1 MCSSELGSD
10 DVLDDVA
17 ALVAERNR
25 IDARLAR
32 AVRDAENQQAPE
44 RDGQRSMASW
54 LRGHCRLSTAE
65 ASRLVRNGR
74 ALERLPALAEAHAA
88 GLVSA
93 EQVAVAAR
101 AVTPERLAS
110 ALEQGVD
117 LAVIDAVL
125 TGVAIEREHADLVQ
139 LVQHYCTD
147 LDPDGPEPDPTEGR
161 SLTLVKHADG
171 SLSIRGHLDVVG
183 GERLQTALEAHVQ
196 ADRPAGDDRTRAQ
209 RLGDALVQVADNVL
223 AAGTLPQLRG
233 HKPQIAVVVD
243 LDDLVDPA
251 GSPDAGRMGFGATIS
266 AARAR
271 WLACDGAVSRV
282 VFGPDGAPLDLGRE
296 QRLMS
301 RHIRKA
307 AELRDGGCV
316 FAGCGAPTWWCD
328 VHHLIH
334 WIDGGDTSLDN
345 SALLCERHHTKVHHG
360 FRVERQPTGRWR
372 TYRPDGS
379 EITTPAPLLAPA
391 A

>member
-1 MCSSELGSD
+1 M
-10 DVLDDVA
+10 
-17 ALVAERNR
+17 VAERNR

-32 AVRDAENQQAPE
+32 AVRAAELSQAPE
-44 RDGQRSMASW
+44 RDGLASMASW

-65 ASRLVRNGR
+65 ASRLVRTGR
-74 ALERLPALAEAHAA
+74 ALEHLPALAEAHDA

-93 EQVAVAAR
+93 DQVAVAAK
-101 AVTPERLAS
+101 AVTPERLTA
-110 ALEQGVD
+110 AAAAGVD
-117 LAVIDAVL
+117 LAAVDAVL
-125 TGVAIEREHADLVQ
+125 TGVAVEQSHPDLVAV
-139 LVQHYCTD
+139 VQHYCND

-161 SLTLVKHADG
+161 SLTLARHADG
-171 SLSIRGHLDVVG
+171 SLTIRGHLDAVG

-196 ADRPAGDDRTRAQ
+196 ADRPAGDERSRAQ
-209 RLGDALVQVADNVL
+209 RLGDALVQVADNAL
-223 AAGTLPQLRG
+223 AAGSLPQLRG
-233 HKPQIAVVVD
+233 HRPQVAVVIDVAD
-243 LDDLVDPA
+243 LADPH
-251 GSPDAGRMGFGATIS
+251 GRPNAGRMGFGAAIS

-296 QRLMS
+296 RRLVS

-328 VHHLIH
+328 VHHLVH
-334 WIDGGDTSLDN
+334 WIDGGDTSLEN

-360 FRVERQPTGRWR
+360 FRVERRPDGRWR
-372 TYRPDGS
+372 SYRPDGT